1 MRGNLRK
8 LGKSSGERNALR
20 EKDTTSRQTQI
31 VAESVRQRLDKWLW
45 FSRWSKTRTLA
56 AHLIEQGYVRVDGKR
71 AEQSAKQVSPGS
83 VLTIAFEQRIVVVE
97 ILGCAERRG
106 PYSEA
111 SKLYRV
117 IEDSAWK

>member
-1 MRGNLRK
+1 MRT
-8 LGKSSGERNALR
+8 
-20 EKDTTSRQTQI
+20 KDTARRWGDELA
-31 VAESVRQRLDKWLW
+31 VEAVRQRLDKWLW
-45 FSRWSKTRTLA
+45 FSRWLKTRNLA

-71 AEQSAKQVSPGS
+71 TEHAAKQIGPGA

-97 ILGCAERRG
+97 ILRCAERRG

-117 IEDSAWK
+117 IEDSAAK

>member
-1 MRGNLRK
+1 LRT
-8 LGKSSGERNALR
+8 E
-20 EKDTTSRQTQI
+20 DTTSREIQLS
-31 VAESVRQRLDKWLW
+31 AEPVRQRLDKWLW
-45 FSRWSKTRTLA
+45 FSRWIKTRTLA
-56 AHLIEQGYVRVDGKR
+56 AHLIEQGNVRVDGKR
-71 AEQSAKQVSPGS
+71 AEQSAKQVGPGA

-117 IEDSAWK
+117 IEDSASK